1 MKGRTKGLENVCHN
15 RVLLNAVPHN
25 RRLEGLGEKN
35 VIWYIGVIEVCYQ
48 GCEPIA
54 VNLRNPDFIM
64 AQKQTEVR
72 RGDHRAPQ
80 EYRTGYIGV
89 LLSSQKSNMDR
100 SSAER

>member
-1 MKGRTKGLENVCHN
+1 
-15 RVLLNAVPHN
+15 
-25 RRLEGLGEKN
+25 
-35 VIWYIGVIEVCYQ
+35 
-48 GCEPIA
+48 
-54 VNLRNPDFIM
+54 M

-100 SSAER
+100 SSAERWSYHVGQT